1 MPPKFSLQTVLDVR
15 HIRVEGLEI
24 ELGDLLTAQQ
34 EALVMLASLHSNL
47 RGVFAMLHQAQ
58 SGELDLFAINHLHAN
73 VRDLQARIA
82 QVEAALR
89 ILEEKIEN
97 KRNELVS
104 AKQAEETLQTLKKK
118 EIDRYKT
125 ELALYENKQQDDV
138 YISQGFRN
146 KQ

>member
-15 HIRVEGLEI
+15 HTRVEALEI
-24 ELGDLLTAQQ
+24 ELGELLTAQQ
-34 EALVMLASLHSNL
+34 EGLIMLASFESSLHE
-47 RGVFAMLHQAQ
+47 VFARLHQAQ
-58 SGELDLFAINHLHAN
+58 NGELDLFAINHLRAN

-82 QVEAALR
+82 QVEEALR
-89 ILEEKIEN
+89 ILEEKIED
-97 KRNELVS
+97 KRSELVS
-104 AKQAEETLQTLKKK
+104 AKQSEETLQTLKRK

-138 YISQGFRN
+138 YISQAFRN